1 MVNANPIQERR
12 TRDVK
17 RYGSPKFFYI
27 FGALAAGAREA
38 VEIASA
44 FPSSRKYAPL
54 MELVIKNGST
64 EAIDF
69 YLNGVRVSRMPSGT
83 IETWSNTAIW
93 TVELIN
99 NDASTAVGGTI
110 TMNVY
115 TPGLTADQA
124 VREAI

>member
-1 MVNANPIQERR
+1 
-12 TRDVK
+12 
-17 RYGSPKFFYI
+17 
-27 FGALAAGAREA
+27 
-38 VEIASA
+38 
-44 FPSSRKYAPL
+44 

-93 TVELIN
+93 TAELIN

-124 VREAI
+124 VRESI